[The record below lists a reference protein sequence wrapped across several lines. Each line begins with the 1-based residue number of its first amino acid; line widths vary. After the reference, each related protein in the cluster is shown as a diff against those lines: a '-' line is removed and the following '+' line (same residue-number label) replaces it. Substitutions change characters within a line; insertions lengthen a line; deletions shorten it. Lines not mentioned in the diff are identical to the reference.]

1 MNRLDDG
8 FSYLRDEV
16 DDPAI
21 RALFEEGSSEFQ
33 VAVRYLIEQASSN
46 DGVANLLIETLEA
59 SVEEFVDDTDASA
72 WIAIILGE
80 ARACTA
86 VGALLRTFA
95 IDDDETLQEAAAMAL
110 LRIGPP
116 ALDALMEWLD
126 EEPGRDL
133 RRAGYRLLGDSGLVD
148 RELSADEQDDSE
160 RSPGAPDGDG
170 DGSFVAHV
178 REFLRERIARE
189 RHFDA
194 TTSSLE
200 EAVTAIARL
209 GDRESLDPLR
219 DILKRDF
226 RGMQPVIQDAIEQLE
241 ENTDGVPFVPTQPP
255 WVDRYGWLFDD
266 DSERARVSRPPSG
279 VSLRVEGDDSDDSR
293 EVQID
298 GLDEDTK
305 MSCLYWGLGSTA
317 SGPDDENELDARRF
331 VADPRDE
338 GTPDED

>member
-1 MNRLDDG
+1 MNRPDDG
-8 FSYLRDEV
+8 FSLLRDEV

-21 RALFEEGSSEFQ
+21 QALFEEGSGEFQ
-33 VAVRYLIEQASSN
+33 VAVRYLIEKASSD

-80 ARACTA
+80 ARAFTA
-86 VGALLRTFA
+86 IGALLRTFA
-95 IDDDETLQEAAAMAL
+95 IDDDETLQEAAALAL

-126 EEPGRDL
+126 EDPGREL
-133 RRAGYRLLGDSGLVD
+133 RRAGYQLLGDAGIVD
-148 RELSADEQDDSE
+148 RELAEEEQDFGEQDP
-160 RSPGAPDGDG
+160 RNIAG

-178 REFLRERIARE
+178 REFLRQRIARE
-189 RHFDA
+189 RYFDA
-194 TTSSLE
+194 TESSLE
-200 EAVTAIARL
+200 EAAAAVARL
-209 GDRESLDPLR
+209 GDRESLAPLR

-266 DSERARVSRPPSG
+266 NPEQARVSRPPPTA
-279 VSLRVEGDDSDDSR
+279 SLRVEGNDPDDSR
-293 EVQID
+293 EVQVD
-298 GLDEDTK
+298 GLDEETK
-305 MSCLYWGLGSTA
+305 LSCLYWGLGSTA
-317 SGPDDENELDARRF
+317 SGPDGENELDARRF

-338 GTPDED
+338 EDPDKD